1 MFVIN
6 EMQTTPA
13 RTSKPAPQVSGDS
26 QSPLVWT
33 HSVVHDDANASIRLN
48 ISHLSPPHDTDKVIV
63 DDVFVP
69 QELRGQGR
77 GRALAKK
84 FLAEAA
90 SKGLKV
96 EFSENVASFFK
107 SLDSVEASKSRGG
120 SDPRPAQAAS
130 SQK

>member
-107 SLDSVEASKSRGG
+107 SLDSVEAKSRTGI
-120 SDPRPAQAAS
+120 DPRPAQAAS